1 MGFCAIVPRRSHM
14 QWALA
19 PQDMVIA
26 FGLAVVRER
35 PVTADMLSMTAST
48 FRAAMLRLKA
58 AKLVVELDGRPQLV
72 MPAFRPF
79 STLAAP
85 YCFPAVIGTVVR
97 GRRTA
102 FSNTL
107 SVGGHVDQF
116 VWPDEQG
123 NAVGRSILPLHKSVP
138 MIVNASSC
146 LWNVLA
152 LFDLVRVSE
161 GHERCLA
168 MREMTTILSAQES
181 NHHHGTRTHLDRSLP
196 GSRCNGA

>member
-1 MGFCAIVPRRSHM
+1 MVFCSIVPRRSHV
-14 QWALA
+14 QWTLA

-26 FGLAVVRER
+26 FGLAVVREQ

-48 FRAAMLRLKA
+48 FRTAVLRLKA
-58 AKLVVELDGRPQLV
+58 AKLVVDVDGKPQLV

-85 YCFPAVIGTVVR
+85 HCFPAVIGGVVR

-107 SVGGHVDQF
+107 NVGGQVDQF
-116 VWPDEQG
+116 VWPDDQG
-123 NAVGRSILPLHKSVP
+123 DAVGRSILPLHKSVP
-138 MIVNASSC
+138 MAVNASSC

-161 GHERCLA
+161 GRERCLA
-168 MREMTTILSAQES
+168 MREMTTILSA
-181 NHHHGTRTHLDRSLP
+181 
-196 GSRCNGA
+196 

>member
-1 MGFCAIVPRRSHM
+1 MGFCSIAPRRSHV
-14 QWALA
+14 QWTLA

-26 FGLAVVRER
+26 FVLAVVREQ
-35 PVTADMLSMTAST
+35 PVTPDMLSMTAST
-48 FRAAMLRLKA
+48 FRTAMLRLKA
-58 AKLVVELDGRPQLV
+58 AKLVVDVDGKPQLV

-85 YCFPAVIGTVVR
+85 HCFPAVIGSVVR

-107 SVGGHVDQF
+107 CAEGHVDQF

-123 NAVGRSILPLHKSVP
+123 NTVGRSILPLHKSVP
-138 MIVNASSC
+138 MIVNGSSC

-152 LFDLVRVSE
+152 LFDLLRVSE
-161 GHERCLA
+161 GHERWLA
-168 MREMTTILSAQES
+168 TREMTTILSA
-181 NHHHGTRTHLDRSLP
+181 
-196 GSRCNGA
+196 

>member
-1 MGFCAIVPRRSHM
+1 MGFSAIAPRRSHM
-14 QWALA
+14 QWTLA

-26 FGLAVVRER
+26 FGLAVVREQ
-35 PVTADMLSMTAST
+35 PVTADMLLMTAST
-48 FRAAMLRLKA
+48 FRTAMLRLKA
-58 AKLVVELDGRPQLV
+58 AKLVVDLDGQPQLV

-85 YCFPAVIGTVVR
+85 HCFPAVIGDIVR
-97 GRRTA
+97 GRRSA

-107 SVGGHVDQF
+107 SVGGSVDQF

-123 NAVGRSILPLHKSVP
+123 NTVGRSILPLHKSVP
-138 MIVNASSC
+138 MISNASSC

-161 GHERCLA
+161 GHERGRA
-168 MREMTTILSAQES
+168 MHELTTILSA
-181 NHHHGTRTHLDRSLP
+181 
-196 GSRCNGA
+196 